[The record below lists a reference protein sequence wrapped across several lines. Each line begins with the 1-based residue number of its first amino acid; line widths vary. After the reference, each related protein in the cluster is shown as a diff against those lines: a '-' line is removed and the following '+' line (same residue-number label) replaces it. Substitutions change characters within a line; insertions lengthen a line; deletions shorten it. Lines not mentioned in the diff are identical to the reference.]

1 MIRSFWRTCIY
12 AFIGAYPANPLQ
24 TASKSLLIKIAC
36 LLMWFFGSFY
46 NIRTDRF
53 GKLLH
58 QNGKSW
64 RKPYKYAFCGKLKM
78 YYKELLQNLRKKGL
92 SKQQFFLKR
101 FVGYSLTQNCLKSC
115 AFCVCF
121 PDENSSWISLCVF
134 GSKALRI
141 SGHSKAAQT
150 KNVCAARI
158 FCGRSEKHRQISVL
172 PSGRAPFRCRA
183 KNREV
188 AQIA

>member
-1 MIRSFWRTCIY
+1 
-12 AFIGAYPANPLQ
+12 
-24 TASKSLLIKIAC
+24 
-36 LLMWFFGSFY
+36 
-46 NIRTDRF
+46 
-53 GKLLH
+53 
-58 QNGKSW
+58 
-64 RKPYKYAFCGKLKM
+64 M

-92 SKQQFFLKR
+92 SKQQSFSRR

-121 PDENSSWISLCVF
+121 PDESFSWISLCVF

-158 FCGRSEKHRQISVL
+158 FCGQREKHRQISVL